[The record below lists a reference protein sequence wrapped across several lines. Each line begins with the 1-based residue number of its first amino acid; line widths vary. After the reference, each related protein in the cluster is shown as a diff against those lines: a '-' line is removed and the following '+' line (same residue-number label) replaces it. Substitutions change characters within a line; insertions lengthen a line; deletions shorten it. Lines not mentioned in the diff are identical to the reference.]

1 MQKDRNILN
10 RTFGLFERTLFFKT
24 NFFGVSIIR
33 VLFICSFFQHFFSW
47 LFVEIFGDGL
57 WFDGGQTVVRSSL
70 LSATADG
77 GYVEH
82 FANMFLFWSFLLS
95 SYLVFKYYR
104 YSFVIPIA
112 YLFVFLDDSLS
123 FHERFASEIVPN
135 ILKNKIE
142 LPLLGN
148 LAEMFMWL
156 IALIIFLILVSLCL
170 KKMNYAERK
179 FVAYNFF
186 FFVLLSFFAILI
198 DQIITIPTISER
210 FWHGTAWSSFSSF
223 ILYSLNLIE
232 EWGEIFSIGFA
243 FLWLFNTT
251 CNLRFEK
258 KI

>member
-1 MQKDRNILN
+1 MQKDRNILK
-10 RTFGLFERTLFFKT
+10 TTYGLFERTLFFKT
-24 NFFGVSIIR
+24 NFFGVSVIR
-33 VLFICSFFQHFFSW
+33 VLFICSFLQHFISW
-47 LFVEIFGDGL
+47 IFVEIFGDGL

-95 SYLVFKYYR
+95 SFLVFKYYR

-123 FHERFASEIVPN
+123 FHERLASEIVPN
-135 ILKNKIE
+135 LLKNKIE
-142 LPLLGN
+142 LRLLGN

-156 IALIIFLILVSLCL
+156 IALISFLILVSLYL
-170 KKMNYAERK
+170 KKMNYTERK

-186 FFVLLSFFAILI
+186 FFILLSFFAIFI
-198 DQIITIPTISER
+198 DQIITIPAISER

-251 CNLRFEK
+251 CNLKLEK

>member
-1 MQKDRNILN
+1 MLKDRNILKK
-10 RTFGLFERTLFFKT
+10 TFGLFEKTLFFKT

-47 LFVEIFGDGL
+47 LFVEIFGDDL
-57 WFDGGQTVVRSSL
+57 WFDGGQPVIKSDL

-135 ILKNKIE
+135 ILNNKIDI
-142 LPLLGN
+142 PLLSN

-156 IALIIFLILVSLCL
+156 TALIIFLMLVSFCL
-170 KKMNYAERK
+170 KKMNYGERK

-186 FFVLLSFFAILI
+186 FFVLLSFFAIFI
-198 DQIITIPTISER
+198 DQIITIPTISQR

-251 CNLRFEK
+251 CNLKFEK